1 MGAVGAATT
10 VEPGGQ
16 PLGVPE
22 LARDASE
29 LRLSEFVARHGRWF
43 LVRQADPDDP
53 ASAGKATIL
62 PIRSPGGAGGATALS
77 IGSDP
82 ACDIVLADPEVAAMH
97 ARLFD
102 AHEPLAWPTLHV
114 ECPSA
119 NHAVRVDQLDV
130 AAGGRA
136 QLFNGTRLRL
146 GPCELDVVSA
156 LAMRAWLRR
165 YA

>member
-1 MGAVGAATT
+1 MRSVRR
-10 VEPGGQ
+10 PG
-16 PLGVPE
+16 
-22 LARDASE
+22 
-29 LRLSEFVARHGRWF
+29 
-43 LVRQADPDDP
+43 
-53 ASAGKATIL
+53 SA
-62 PIRSPGGAGGATALS
+62 
-77 IGSDP
+77 
-82 ACDIVLADPEVAAMH
+82 
-97 ARLFD
+97 
-102 AHEPLAWPTLHV
+102 
-114 ECPSA
+114 CPSA